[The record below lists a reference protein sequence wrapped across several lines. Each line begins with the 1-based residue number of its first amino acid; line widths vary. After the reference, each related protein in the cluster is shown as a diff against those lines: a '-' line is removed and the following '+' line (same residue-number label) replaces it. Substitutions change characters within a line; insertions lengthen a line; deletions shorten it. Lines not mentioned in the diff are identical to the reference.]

1 MVRATRPRAF
11 HAIVDQVRADVFA
24 RRRCPG
30 DRLPPEPALAE
41 QFGVSR
47 MGVREALRVLEL
59 QGLVEVRHGY
69 AGGAFVAEPNGMAL
83 LGALEDS
90 LRQGQVAADEL
101 YQARVLVEPAIARLA
116 VAQDAD
122 ALVGRLADNVARTER
137 ALTDGTAVSA
147 LNREFHRILAEHAG
161 NRVLALMMQALQEL
175 LATLDERRP
184 NTPAVSRRALQEHHQ
199 LLGAARA
206 HDGAHAERL
215 MRSHLSRL
223 EGRLREVA
231 GPPSRPAPIP
241 SLPARRL
248 ARVTTAPP
256 GSPQDWGAGG
266 GGQPTRPAPKKPR
279 ATTRNG

>member
-24 RRRCPG
+24 RRRRPG
-30 DRLPPEPALAE
+30 DRLPPEPVLAE

-69 AGGAFVAEPNGMAL
+69 GGGVFVAEPNGTAL

-90 LRQGQVAADEL
+90 LRQGQVGADEL

-116 VAQDAD
+116 VARDAD
-122 ALVGRLADNVARTER
+122 ALAARLADNVARTEQ
-137 ALTDGTAVSA
+137 ALTDGATVSA

-175 LATLDERRP
+175 LETLDER
-184 NTPAVSRRALQEHHQ
+184 PARALI
-199 LLGAARA
+199 AAQVG
-206 HDGAHAERL
+206 DT
-215 MRSHLSRL
+215 HLIDNMEL
-223 EGRLREVA
+223 
-231 GPPSRPAPIP
+231 
-241 SLPARRL
+241 
-248 ARVTTAPP
+248 
-256 GSPQDWGAGG
+256 
-266 GGQPTRPAPKKPR
+266 
-279 ATTRNG
+279 